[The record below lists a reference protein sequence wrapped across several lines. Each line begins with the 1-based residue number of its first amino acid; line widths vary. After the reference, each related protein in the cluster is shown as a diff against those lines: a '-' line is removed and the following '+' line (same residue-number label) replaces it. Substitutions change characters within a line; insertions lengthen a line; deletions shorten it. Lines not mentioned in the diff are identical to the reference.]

1 MVTAHDSLQDTVA
14 FALRDKPFTWLRTE
28 EVTPSPQHVDTVARQ
43 FGASVVRALGLP
55 PGPFLMLI
63 SRVPIRSIQDT
74 CVPYQKPF
82 RSHRR
87 RCIAAAIPMV
97 PLLRMLALSLG
108 ATTGEP
114 GVLLGLVAVG
124 ALLLPAWTAAFVL
137 KFRRPGPTLD
147 HLVSALIREFD
158 GRKKVRIYALS
169 YRLPSRDLYCA
180 VAWELGYTLK
190 SYYRSFALW
199 GGDRNLVRL
208 TFERRD
214 RADSAEPAPAPYQAG

>member
-1 MVTAHDSLQDTVA
+1 MTV
-14 FALRDKPFTWLRTE
+14 
-28 EVTPSPQHVDTVARQ
+28 
-43 FGASVVRALGLP
+43 
-55 PGPFLMLI
+55 
-63 SRVPIRSIQDT
+63 
-74 CVPYQKPF
+74 
-82 RSHRR
+82 
-87 RCIAAAIPMV
+87 
-97 PLLRMLALSLG
+97 MLAAG
-108 ATTGEP
+108 HDDAITNP
-114 GVLLGLVAVG
+114 VLWALVAVG
-124 ALLLPAWTAAFVL
+124 VLLVPVNVYLVVRS
-137 KFRRPGPTLD
+137 FRRPGPTLD

-214 RADSAEPAPAPYQAG
+214 RADHAQPPPTPHQAG